1 MTNSTNSLALLEEN
15 KQIILR
21 EFPKFSNKK
30 INTVFFFY
38 ELIKNA
44 DDTIAPALFQHFC
57 IVYEDATLSHERDA
71 DTIISQ
77 EEIKM
82 LEENFDD
89 IIEAKFKT
97 LLKRKYEEKMFYEK
111 LWYFIWKSDVLS
123 DIEEGS
129 ISENTDISAED
140 KVRTYALYEILRDK
154 RIPYFFFPGGLNMS
168 NEDYRA
174 KCDELANTKRKIRF
188 ILSAEIFDQKT
199 EKASQLV
206 KIIDELEAYQDK
218 TIAMVF
224 IINELQKNQS
234 RLENV
239 GQLLHLLES
248 SR

>member
-1 MTNSTNSLALLEEN
+1 
-15 KQIILR
+15 
-21 EFPKFSNKK
+21 
-30 INTVFFFY
+30 
-38 ELIKNA
+38 
-44 DDTIAPALFQHFC
+44 
-57 IVYEDATLSHERDA
+57 
-71 DTIISQ
+71 
-77 EEIKM
+77 
-82 LEENFDD
+82 
-89 IIEAKFKT
+89 
-97 LLKRKYEEKMFYEK
+97 MFYEK

-140 KVRTYALYEILRDK
+140 KVRTYALHEILRDK

-224 IINELQKNQS
+224 IINELQKTQS